1 MSVDSEDGLDT
12 LMSDSSGD
20 HDLIFSMSELSLCDY
35 CDQPCTNA
43 TTAFGQL
50 CRRHYGYV
58 ELATV
63 ICYPERVTAQWSQRR
78 GARIRLS
85 A

>member
-1 MSVDSEDGLDT
+1 M
-12 LMSDSSGD
+12 
-20 HDLIFSMSELSLCDY
+20 ELANLCDY
-35 CDQPCTNA
+35 CDQPWTNEL
-43 TTAFGQL
+43 TAYGRL

-63 ICYPERVTAQWSQRR
+63 ICYPERIPPMWAYKR
-78 GARIRLS
+78 GARLRRI

>member
-1 MSVDSEDGLDT
+1 MECAN
-12 LMSDSSGD
+12 
-20 HDLIFSMSELSLCDY
+20 LCDY
-35 CDQPCTNA
+35 CDQPWMDE
-43 TTAFGQL
+43 TTTYGRL

-63 ICYPERVTAQWSQRR
+63 ICYPERCTPSWAYKR
-78 GARIRLS
+78 GASLRRS

>member
-1 MSVDSEDGLDT
+1 VTGLGPTVGVSV
-12 LMSDSSGD
+12 
-20 HDLIFSMSELSLCDY
+20 ELSLLCDY
-35 CDQPCTNA
+35 CDQP
-43 TTAFGQL
+43 GYKDIGRWRY

-63 ICYPERVTAQWSQRR
+63 ICYPERCTPSWAYKR
-78 GARIRLS
+78 GASLRRS